1 MKQAFGPWTGMRRAC
16 SPWFLRTRANPG
28 ASPQAGMKRAFG
40 PWTGMRRAYSPWFL
54 RTRANLGLRPR
65 LA

>member
-1 MKQAFGPWTGMRRAC
+1 MKRAFGPWTGMRRAC

-40 PWTGMRRAYSPWFL
+40 PWTGMRRAFGPWTGIPTDVWSAESAFS
-54 RTRANLGLRPR
+54 
-65 LA
+65 